1 MEMGRN
7 LQHINCN
14 YGEIMSV
21 IGTLKLV
28 ATKRPNQI
36 TAVQVRRNKMCRR
49 LHEQILLATARQD
62 GKQFSATKFRTVTDS
77 ETGERKSVEVAKII
91 KPWWFTT
98 DNGKTAIAIRYGAR
112 VLELAKGKFAV
123 EVASPSDIAS
133 TLEII
138 KTAVEAGELDA
149 QLEAT
154 AGNLRN
160 GFKK

>member
-1 MEMGRN
+1 MGRN

-49 LHEQILLATARQD
+49 LHEQIMLANAKQD

>member
-1 MEMGRN
+1 MEMGTK
-7 LQHINCN
+7 LQHSNKHF
-14 YGEIMSV
+14 GEIMSV
-21 IGTLKLV
+21 ISALKLV

-36 TAVQVRRNKMCRR
+36 TAVQVRRNKIGRR
-49 LHEQILLATARQD
+49 LHEQIMLAKARQD
-62 GKQFSATKFRTVTDS
+62 GKQFAATKFRTVTDS
-77 ETGERKSVEVAKII
+77 ETGERKSVEVAKTI

-98 DNGKTAIAIRYGAR
+98 DNGKTAIAVRYGAR

-138 KTAVEAGELDA
+138 KSAVEAGELDA